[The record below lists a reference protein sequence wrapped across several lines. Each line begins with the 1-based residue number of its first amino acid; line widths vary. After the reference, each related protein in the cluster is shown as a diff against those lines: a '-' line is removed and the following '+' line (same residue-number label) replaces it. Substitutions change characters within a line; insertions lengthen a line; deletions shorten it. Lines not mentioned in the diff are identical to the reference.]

1 MTSVVDRFLRYV
13 KYDTQSDE
21 NASLEGK
28 FPSTDKQHELA
39 KLLAQELEEM
49 GADSVYYDSRYGY
62 VYAKI
67 LNNSD
72 MGRIPTLAYI
82 AHMDTSPE
90 VSGRNVNPQ
99 IIRNYQGKDIVL
111 GEDSLNA
118 QLKLR
123 EAGNEGRQY
132 VLSPREFPEL
142 MQYKG
147 KDLITTDG
155 TTLLGADD
163 KAGVAEI
170 MAMAEYLLTHP
181 EVKHGDVAIC
191 FTPDEEVGAGVDHID
206 LNRLGADYA
215 YTVDGGGI
223 GELEYENFNAA
234 SATVTITGRSVHPGE
249 AKGKMINAAIVAREY
264 DRRLTDRDRPEFTE
278 GYEGF
283 YHLTEINGCVES
295 ATLKYILRDHNR
307 QFFESK
313 KRTMIQLAEIMNR
326 ETGKEIIHVEIKD
339 QYYNMKDKL
348 GDAMFLV
355 DNAKLAMED
364 IGIIPK
370 IQPIRGGTDGAKLSY
385 MGLPCPNL
393 CAGGHNFH
401 GRYEYICIQSME
413 KIVELLVKLISI

>member
-1 MTSVVDRFLRYV
+1 MT
-13 KYDTQSDE
+13 K
-21 NASLEGK
+21 
-28 FPSTDKQHELA
+28 

-191 FTPDEEVGAGVDHID
+191 FTPDAESCRDGV
-206 LNRLGADYA
+206 
-215 YTVDGGGI
+215 GI
-223 GELEYENFNAA
+223 GQSAIAVPIVGCIRIIWTDHTHAQVVGHSHFGAVVVENKAFVILEEA
-234 SATVTITGRSVHPGE
+234 SASIQWATTVVQLLDDDGFSVLVIYSKGDALHFTGS
-249 AKGKMINAAIVAREY
+249 
-264 DRRLTDRDRPEFTE
+264 E
-278 GYEGF
+278 GISGAV
-283 YHLTEINGCVES
+283 I
-295 ATLKYILRDHNR
+295 
-307 QFFESK
+307 
-313 KRTMIQLAEIMNR
+313 
-326 ETGKEIIHVEIKD
+326 
-339 QYYNMKDKL
+339 L
-348 GDAMFLV
+348 GDDHFPCLCV
-355 DNAKLAMED
+355 DAAE
-364 IGIIPK
+364 
-370 IQPIRGGTDGAKLSY
+370 QSEGGD
-385 MGLPCPNL
+385 
-393 CAGGHNFH
+393 
-401 GRYEYICIQSME
+401 
-413 KIVELLVKLISI
+413 

>member
-49 GADSVYYDSRYGY
+49 GADSVYYDSRYDY

-206 LNRLGADYA
+206 LNRLGAEYA

-370 IQPIRGGTDGAKLSY
+370 IRPIRGGTDGAKLSY

>member
-62 VYAKI
+62 VYTKI

-123 EAGNEGRQY
+123 EAGNEGRHY

-234 SATVTITGRSVHPGE
+234 SATVTITGRNVHPGD

-264 DRRLTDRDRPEFTE
+264 DRRLTDRDRPEYTE

-313 KRTMIQLAEIMNR
+313 KRTMMQLADIMNR

-370 IQPIRGGTDGAKLSY
+370 IRPIRGGTDGAKLSY

>member
-82 AHMDTSPE
+82 AHMDTSPD

-132 VLSPREFPEL
+132 ILSPREFPEL

-234 SATVTITGRSVHPGE
+234 SATVTITGRNVHPG
-249 AKGKMINAAIVAREY
+249 
-264 DRRLTDRDRPEFTE
+264 
-278 GYEGF
+278 
-283 YHLTEINGCVES
+283 
-295 ATLKYILRDHNR
+295 
-307 QFFESK
+307 
-313 KRTMIQLAEIMNR
+313 
-326 ETGKEIIHVEIKD
+326 
-339 QYYNMKDKL
+339 
-348 GDAMFLV
+348 DA
-355 DNAKLAMED
+355 
-364 IGIIPK
+364 
-370 IQPIRGGTDGAKLSY
+370 GTDLNIQKDMKAFTILLRLMAVLSQ
-385 MGLPCPNL
+385 P
-393 CAGGHNFH
+393 H
-401 GRYEYICIQSME
+401 
-413 KIVELLVKLISI
+413 

>member
-1 MTSVVDRFLRYV
+1 MLS
-13 KYDTQSDE
+13 
-21 NASLEGK
+21 
-28 FPSTDKQHELA
+28 
-39 KLLAQELEEM
+39 
-49 GADSVYYDSRYGY
+49 
-62 VYAKI
+62 I
-67 LNNSD
+67 LNN
-72 MGRIPTLAYI
+72 IFFKKFLT
-82 AHMDTSPE
+82 T
-90 VSGRNVNPQ
+90 
-99 IIRNYQGKDIVL
+99 NYFTDAKDIKLNDKFTLSPSVFS
-111 GEDSLNA
+111 SLNDNV
-118 QLKLR
+118 
-123 EAGNEGRQY
+123 GD
-132 VLSPREFPEL
+132 
-142 MQYKG
+142 
-147 KDLITTDG
+147 DLIVTDG
-155 TTLLGADD
+155 NHLLGADD
-163 KAGVAEI
+163 KAGIAII
-170 MAMAEYLLTHP
+170 MQIVEYYKTHP
-181 EVKHGDVAIC
+181 EVNHAPIKIC

-234 SATVTITGRSVHPGE
+234 SATVTITGRNVHPGD

-264 DRRLTDRDRPEFTE
+264 DRRLTDRDRPEYTE

-313 KRTMIQLAEIMNR
+313 KRTMMQLADIMNR

-370 IQPIRGGTDGAKLSY
+370 IRPIRGGTDGAKLSY

>member
-49 GADSVYYDSRYGY
+49 GADSVYYDSRYDY

-234 SATVTITGRSVHPGE
+234 SATVTITGRNVHPGD

-313 KRTMIQLAEIMNR
+313 KRTMMQLADIMNR

-370 IQPIRGGTDGAKLSY
+370 IRPIRGGTDGAKLSY